1 MGQTPHR
8 TDILNVTNALP
19 CVVQTTE
26 EHGYSTGD
34 FVRLTN
40 LNMTTRTVGVDRVV
54 AARGM
59 DQLNNYNFK
68 IIVLGVD
75 TFSLLDQNTLKEIN
89 STSYVPYVSGGYCN
103 KIATEFFYEDND
115 E

>member
-8 TDILNVTNALP
+8 ADILNITNALP
-19 CVVQTTE
+19 CVVQTTAS
-26 EHGYSTGD
+26 HGYSTGD

-40 LNMTTRTVGVDRVV
+40 LNMTSRTVEIDRVV

-59 DQLNNYNFK
+59 DQLNNYSFK

-75 TFSLLDQNTLKEIN
+75 TFSLLNPNTLEQIN
-89 STSYVPYVSGGYCN
+89 STAYVPYVSSGYCN
-103 KIATEFFYEDND
+103 KIATDFFYEDND